1 MNSSPHKNS
10 IRVLLLEADRRASRG
25 LTRALRQTGL
35 KLEILLV
42 STRADFLAQLRKPDA
57 RKTSAST
64 PTPST
69 PGDSSLPASTQALS
83 RRFDLVIAAYGVP
96 GFPAARIVDLVR
108 NLAPTTPLIFAAGEV
123 SEAAALAAIRAGA
136 ADYLSLAE
144 LDRLPIVVERA
155 LREGEADRRVVQLE
169 QELARTAALLRE
181 NQKLATMGRLT
192 ASIAHEINN
201 PIASIMNLLFL
212 LRDEPVSAEGR
223 QFLNLASIELERV
236 VQITRQTLTFYRET
250 PAPIPVRPQDLLD
263 DVVGLFSQ
271 KARNAQVSISREYET
286 QDSITVFPGEMRQ
299 VFANLVANA
308 IDATAPGG
316 RIRLRVRTVSSWSEP
331 GIRGV
336 RITIADTGAGI
347 PEHLLHRIGD
357 AFYTT
362 KGQSGTGLGL
372 WVASGIVLKYG
383 GVLHISTSTNPLR
396 HGTVFNIF
404 LPANL
409 RPGRLPATDPARQS
423 PDVEPVEQIA
433 VEGPGAQS
441 NIHEMPHRD
450 VSETGSVQRARA
462 TDPDHDTLEI
472 ASGQD

>member
-1 MNSSPHKNS
+1 
-10 IRVLLLEADRRASRG
+10 
-25 LTRALRQTGL
+25 
-35 KLEILLV
+35 
-42 STRADFLAQLRKPDA
+42 
-57 RKTSAST
+57 
-64 PTPST
+64 
-69 PGDSSLPASTQALS
+69 
-83 RRFDLVIAAYGVP
+83 
-96 GFPAARIVDLVR
+96 
-108 NLAPTTPLIFAAGEV
+108 
-123 SEAAALAAIRAGA
+123 
-136 ADYLSLAE
+136 
-144 LDRLPIVVERA
+144 
-155 LREGEADRRVVQLE
+155 
-169 QELARTAALLRE
+169 
-181 NQKLATMGRLT
+181 
-192 ASIAHEINN
+192 
-201 PIASIMNLLFL
+201 MNLLFL